1 MTTANS
7 ANTTVSAI
15 FPPMLIVDHDA
26 ELIPLSAWKALYD
39 LGFSLIPLEPM
50 GKIPLVKWTQ
60 YQTVKP
66 DWSQIEHWHRQN
78 PDANIGIVT
87 GTVSGIFVV
96 DFDSLE
102 AFQVAQDRGLGCGVI
117 AKSGRGYHVY
127 YRHPEWTVK
136 TTTGILD
143 HVDIRSDGGYIV
155 APPSV
160 HENGTVYEWVH
171 DPSGI
176 ATAYMPEWLSKLLG
190 DAAGASPSGAT
201 AQGVDHSWAV
211 NALEEE
217 ASLVRSA
224 PQGKRND
231 QLNASAFKMG
241 QFSGA
246 NLIDAEMA
254 KAALLAAA
262 MMNGLSAQEAQD
274 TFKSGFTK
282 GKKQPWILHNGQP
295 QTAQTL
301 SEDRFAREFTERH
314 GETTRF
320 CHTAGKWFLFNGNH
334 WVSDHTKQVSNLIR
348 VIIRELSAGAA
359 TFSKSSVVN
368 GTENLAK
375 NDRAHAVT
383 TGFWDA
389 HTYLLGTPNGTVDL
403 KTGDLRPACPK
414 DAVTKVTACAPEDGS
429 PATWLRFLN
438 DATGNDPSMVRYLQQ
453 ICGYALTGDTKEHAL
468 FFVHGHGGNGKSV
481 FLNTVAGILAD
492 YATTASM
499 ETFTAQK
506 FAQHSTELAMLVGS
520 RLVSASET
528 EADRYLAESR
538 IKQLTGGDPITA
550 RFMRQDNFTFQPQFK
565 LMIIGNHEPRI
576 RFVDDA
582 IRRRFNV
589 LPFTFKPQNPD
600 KDLEKKLK
608 SEWPQILQWMI
619 EGCIDWQTNG
629 LIRPAKVV
637 AATEDYFDEQDIF
650 GQWLNTKCTINLK
663 IDYFKTPFS
672 KAYESWCEFADEF
685 GEPHGDKKSL
695 GSRLKKRGIE
705 STTKINSQTGKKERH
720 YIGIIITDKPM

>member
-1 MTTANS
+1 MSTANTLQP
-7 ANTTVSAI
+7 NE
-15 FPPMLIVDHDA
+15 P
-26 ELIPLSAWKALYD
+26 IPLSPWAYLYS
-39 LGFSLIPLEPM
+39 LGFSLIPLAPC
-50 GKIPLVKWTQ
+50 GKKPLVKWSEF
-60 YQTVKP
+60 QTAKP
-66 DWSQIEHWHRQN
+66 DWSQIEQWQVEY

-87 GTVSGIFVV
+87 GIVSGIFVV
-96 DFDSLE
+96 DFDSHE
-102 AFQVAQDRGLGCGVI
+102 AFQEAQDRGLGAGVI

-136 TTTGILD
+136 TTTEILD

-160 HENGTVYEWVH
+160 HESGSTYDWVD
-171 DPSGI
+171 DPTGI
-176 ATAYMPEWLSKLLG
+176 ATAYMPDWLSQLLAA
-190 DAAGASPSGAT
+190 DAEGSSPSSAT
-201 AQGVDHSWAV
+201 AQDVDHAWAIK
-211 NALEEE
+211 ALEDE
-217 ASLVRSA
+217 AVLVRIA
-224 PQGKRND
+224 PNGKRND

-241 QFSGA
+241 QFAGA
-246 NLIDAEMA
+246 NLIDTELA
-254 KAALLAAA
+254 KATLLSAA
-262 MMNGLSAQEAQD
+262 MMNGLSKQEAQ
-274 TFKSGFTK
+274 TTIKSGFTA

-295 QTAQTL
+295 QGNQQL

-314 GETTRF
+314 GDISRF
-320 CHTAGKWFLFNGNH
+320 CNTSGKWLLFNGNH
-334 WVSDHTKQVSNLIR
+334 WAIDGTKLVNHMVR
-348 VIIRELSAGAA
+348 DIIRELSAGA
-359 TFSKSSVVN
+359 TSFNKSSVIN
-368 GTENLAK
+368 GVEKMLQSHPTHSVKGE
-375 NDRAHAVT
+375 
-383 TGFWDA
+383 FWDA

-403 KTGDLRPACPK
+403 KTGQLRPSCSK
-414 DAVTKVTACAPEDGS
+414 DAITKVTACAPMEGS
-429 PATWLRFLN
+429 PTTWLRFL
-438 DATGNDPSMVRYLQQ
+438 DEATGHDPDMVRYLQQ

-481 FLNTVAGILAD
+481 FLNTIAGILAD

-499 ETFTAQK
+499 DTFTAQK
-506 FAQHSTELAMLVGS
+506 FAQHSTEIAMLVGA

-608 SEWPQILQWMI
+608 SEWPQILHWMI
-619 EGCIDWQTNG
+619 QGCIDWQKNG
-629 LIRPAKVV
+629 LIRPAKVI
-637 AATEDYFDEQDIF
+637 AATEEYFDDQDIF
-650 GQWLNTKCTINLK
+650 GQWLNTKCTIDLK
-663 IDYFKTPFS
+663 MDHFKTPFS
-672 KAYESWCEFADEF
+672 KAYESWCDFADEF
-685 GEPHGDKKSL
+685 GETHGDKKSL

-705 STTKINSQTGKKERH
+705 SKTKINSQTGKKERH
-720 YIGIIITDKPM
+720 YIGIIINDSPM

>member
-1 MTTANS
+1 MAYMNGIQLHNHTTLPQTPNA
-7 ANTTVSAI
+7 TE
-15 FPPMLIVDHDA
+15 P
-26 ELIPLSAWKALYD
+26 IPLNPWAYLYN
-39 LGFSLIPLEPM
+39 LGFSLIPLAPC
-50 GKIPLVKWTQ
+50 GKKPLVKWTEFQTTKPYWSLIEQWQLQ
-60 YQTVKP
+60 Y
-66 DWSQIEHWHRQN
+66 

-87 GTVSGIFVV
+87 GIVSGIFVV
-96 DFDSLE
+96 DFDSPE
-102 AFQVAQDRGLGCGVI
+102 AFQDGQDRGLGGGVI

-136 TTTGILD
+136 TATGILD

-155 APPSV
+155 APPSI
-160 HENGTVYEWVH
+160 HENGSLYEWID

-176 ATAYMPEWLSKLLG
+176 AEAYMPDWLSNLLG
-190 DAAGASPSGAT
+190 AEAGSSPSSDSAPST
-201 AQGVDHSWAV
+201 DSSWAIK
-211 NALEEE
+211 ALEEE
-217 ASLVRSA
+217 ALLVRNA
-224 PQGKRND
+224 PQGKRNN

-246 NLIDAEMA
+246 NLIDADLA
-254 KAALLAAA
+254 KATLLSNA

-274 TFKSGFTK
+274 AFKSGFTK
-282 GKKQPWILHNGQP
+282 GKKQPWILSNGQP
-295 QTAQTL
+295 QGNQQL

-314 GETTRF
+314 GETIRF
-320 CHTAGKWFLFNGNH
+320 CHTSGKWFLFNGNH
-334 WVSDHTKQVSNLIR
+334 WVGDDTKQVSNLIR
-348 VIIRELSAGAA
+348 VIIRELSVGAA
-359 TFSKSSVVN
+359 SFSKSAVVN

-383 TGFWDA
+383 AEFWDA
-389 HTYLLGTPNGTVDL
+389 HSYLLGTPSGTVDL
-403 KTGDLRPACPK
+403 KTGNLRPSCSK
-414 DAVTKVTACAPEDGS
+414 DAITKVTACAPEEGNPD
-429 PATWLRFLN
+429 TWLRFLD

-506 FAQHSTELAMLVGS
+506 FSQHSTELAMLVGA

-528 EADRYLAESR
+528 EADRYLAEAR

-600 KDLEKKLK
+600 KDLEQKLK

-619 EGCIDWQTNG
+619 EGCLDWQSNG
-629 LIRPAKVV
+629 LIRPDKVTT
-637 AATEDYFDEQDIF
+637 ATEEYFDEQDIF
-650 GQWLNTKCTINLK
+650 GQWLKTKCTIDLK
-663 IDYFKTPFS
+663 VQHYKSPVS
-672 KAYESWCEFADEF
+672 KAFESWSQFAEEM
-685 GEPHGDKKSL
+685 GEPAGDKQGL
-695 GSRLKKRGIE
+695 GRRLKKLGIE
-705 STTKINSQTGKKERH
+705 SKPKPNFETGTKERH
-720 YIGIIITDKPM
+720 YIGIILKD

>member
-1 MTTANS
+1 MKNI
-7 ANTTVSAI
+7 NTNQLDNLPSPHA
-15 FPPMLIVDHDA
+15 PDA
-26 ELIPLSAWKALYD
+26 TEQIPLNPWASLYS
-39 LGFSLIPLEPM
+39 LGFSLIPLAAG
-50 GKIPLVKWTQ
+50 GKKPLVKWTEF
-60 YQTVKP
+60 QTAKP
-66 DWSQIEHWHRQN
+66 DWAQIEQWQLDY

-96 DFDSLE
+96 DFDSPE
-102 AFQVAQDRGLGCGVI
+102 AFQAAQHRGLGCGVI

-160 HENGTVYEWVH
+160 HENGTVYEWVD

-176 ATAYMPEWLSKLLG
+176 ATAYMSEWLSKLLG
-190 DAAGASPSGAT
+190 DAAGASPSGDA
-201 AQGVDHSWAV
+201 AQKVDNSWAIK
-211 NALEEE
+211 ALEDE
-217 ASLVRSA
+217 AALVRSA
-224 PQGKRND
+224 PNGKRND

-241 QFSGA
+241 QLAGA
-246 NLIDAEMA
+246 NLIDADLA
-254 KAALLAAA
+254 KATLIAAA
-262 MMNGLSAQEAQD
+262 MLNGLSAQEAQR
-274 TFKSGFTK
+274 TIKSGLAA
-282 GKKQPWILHNGQP
+282 GKTQPWILPNGSP
-295 QTAQTL
+295 QTTKTL
-301 SEDRFAREFTERH
+301 SEDRFAREFTECH
-314 GETTRF
+314 GENTRF
-320 CHTAGKWFLFNGNH
+320 CHTSGQWFVFNGNH

-389 HTYLLGTPNGTVDL
+389 HTYLLGTPKGTVDL

-414 DAVTKVTACAPEDGS
+414 DAITKVTACAPEDGS

-506 FAQHSTELAMLVGS
+506 FAQHSTELAMLVGA

-528 EADRYLAESR
+528 EADRKLAEAR

-576 RFVDDA
+576 QHVDDA

-608 SEWPQILQWMI
+608 SEWPQILNWII
-619 EGCIDWQTNG
+619 EGCIDWQANG
-629 LIRPAKVV
+629 LIRPAKVT
-637 AATEDYFDEQDIF
+637 AATEEYFDDQDIF
-650 GQWLNTKCTINLK
+650 GQWLKTKCTINLK
-663 IDYFKTPFS
+663 MDHFKVPVSTAF
-672 KAYESWCEFADEF
+672 KSWSDFAEEM
-685 GEPHGDKKSL
+685 GEPAGDKQGL
-695 GSRLKKRGIE
+695 GRRLKKFGIE
-705 STTKINSQTGKKERH
+705 SKPKSNFETGIKERY
-720 YIGIIITDKPM
+720 YIGMIINNHSM

>member
-1 MTTANS
+1 MK
-7 ANTTVSAI
+7 NTTLNQSPN
-15 FPPMLIVDHDA
+15 PPPPHASDA
-26 ELIPLSAWKALYD
+26 TEQIPLNAWACLYG
-39 LGFSLIPLEPM
+39 LGFSVIPLAAG
-50 GKIPLVKWTQ
+50 GKKPLVKWTKF
-60 YQTVKP
+60 QTTKP
-66 DWSQIEHWHRQN
+66 DWQQIEQWQFEY

-96 DFDSLE
+96 DFDSHE
-102 AFQVAQDRGLGCGVI
+102 AFQAAQDRGLGAGVI

-136 TTTGILD
+136 TAAGILD

-160 HENGTVYEWVH
+160 HESGTVYEWVD

-176 ATAYMPEWLSKLLG
+176 TTAYMPEWLSELLAA
-190 DAAGASPSGAT
+190 DAVPSPSGAT
-201 AQGVDHSWAV
+201 TQGVDNTWAIKTLEDE
-211 NALEEE
+211 AL
-217 ASLVRSA
+217 LVRHT
-224 PQGKRND
+224 PDGKRNT
-231 QLNASAFKMG
+231 QLNESAFKMG
-241 QFSGA
+241 QFVGA
-246 NLIDAEMA
+246 NLIDAEMV
-254 KAALLAAA
+254 KATLLSAA

-274 TFKSGFTK
+274 TIKSGFTA
-282 GKKQPWILHNGQP
+282 GKKQPWVLHNGQP
-295 QTAQTL
+295 KDSQYL
-301 SEDRFAREFTERH
+301 SEDSFARAFTERH
-314 GETTRF
+314 GDISRY

-334 WVSDHTKQVSNLIR
+334 WGIDGTKLVNHMVR
-348 VIIRELSAGAA
+348 DIIRELSAGA
-359 TFSKSSVVN
+359 TSFNKSSVIN
-368 GTENLAK
+368 GVEKILQSQPVHSVK
-375 NDRAHAVT
+375 SE
-383 TGFWDA
+383 FWDA
-389 HTYLLGTPNGTVDL
+389 HTYLLGTPKGTIDL
-403 KTGDLRPACPK
+403 KTGVLRPSCPK
-414 DAVTKVTACAPEDGS
+414 DAITKVTACAPMEGS
-429 PATWLRFLN
+429 PTTWLRFLD
-438 DATGNDPSMVRYLQQ
+438 DATGHDPDMVRYLQQ

-576 RFVDDA
+576 KFVDEA

-608 SEWPQILQWMI
+608 SEWPQILNWMI
-619 EGCIDWQTNG
+619 DGCIDWQTNG

-637 AATEDYFDEQDIF
+637 AATEEYFDDQDIF
-650 GQWLNTKCTINLK
+650 GQWLNTQCTINLK
-663 IDYFKTPFS
+663 MDHFKVPVS
-672 KAYESWCEFADEF
+672 KAFESWSQFAHEM
-685 GEPHGDKKSL
+685 GEAAGDKQSL
-695 GSRLKKRGIE
+695 GRRLKKLGIE
-705 STTKINSQTGKKERH
+705 SKTKTNFETRNKERH
-720 YIGIIITDKPM
+720 YIGMILTESPM